1 MICFPAAKINLGLN
15 IIDKRADSY
24 HNIESVLYPVPLH
37 DILEFQ
43 TAKIFNIKTFGINL
57 DINQEENILFK
68 TWSLLNEKYSVPPL
82 EIILLKNI
90 PLGSGLGGG
99 SSDAAFLIKSANKH
113 FKLGLTIA
121 EMKLAA
127 AQTGSDCPFFIE
139 NKTACV
145 SGRGEIL
152 KDVKFSLQEKYLII
166 AYPNNIISSSDA
178 YDKIQ
183 PHKPIKPVSEI
194 ILQSIETWKNE
205 LKNDFEELIFTKY
218 PQIKMLKESLYKS
231 GAVYASMSG
240 SGSSV
245 YGVFNRQPV
254 LTPAIIK
261 QIVWAG
267 FIDQG
272 CHLPS
277 SIRP

>member
-15 IIDKRADSY
+15 IIDKRADGY

-37 DILEFQ
+37 DILEFR
-43 TAKIFNIKTFGINL
+43 TAKTFNIKTFGINL

-68 TWSLLNEKYSVPPL
+68 TWSLLNEKYSIPPL
-82 EIILLKNI
+82 EIVLLKNI
-90 PLGSGLGGG
+90 PPGSGLGGG

-139 NKTACV
+139 NNVVFVT
-145 SGRGEIL
+145 GRGEKMGKTKISL
-152 KDVKFSLQEKYLII
+152 KEKYLVI
-166 AYPNNIISSSDA
+166 AYPNNIISTTVA
-178 YDKIQ
+178 YAKIQ
-183 PHKPIKPVSEI
+183 PGMPGKSITEI
-194 ILQSIETWKNE
+194 MLQPIETWKNE
-205 LKNDFEELIFTKY
+205 LRNDFEELIFAKY
-218 PQIKMLKESLYKS
+218 PQIRMLKESLYKS
-231 GAVYASMSG
+231 GSVYASMSG

-245 YGVFNRQPV
+245 YGIFNEQPT
-254 LTPAIIK
+254 LTPAIKK